1 MKEKILIVDDESDIL
16 ETFKRILRKQFNVDT
31 AIGAQEGL
39 KLVSSNGPYAVI
51 VSDLRMPIIDG
62 VQFLSKAKSMAPDT
76 VRIILT
82 GNADLQTAIDAVN
95 KGNVFRFLTKPCE
108 PALFITVLKSAI
120 GQYNLVLAER
130 DLLEKTLSR
139 SVKTLVDILSMV
151 NPVAFGRSRRLQRYT
166 RHIANQLKL
175 SNIWQYE
182 LAALLSQLGCILIPS
197 DIITKFYAGQTL
209 THHEK
214 KLIESHPKAGSDLL
228 INIPRLEPIARMIE
242 KQNQP
247 FKYFIPQT
255 ELGELDNIRLGA
267 QILKV
272 AIEFDK
278 MISQGVS
285 VQEAVEKLV
294 MPPEEC
300 NPNIAKILLNI
311 KIVSLKQIVKVVK
324 IEELKINMMID
335 ENVCTKKGALLVSK
349 GQEITSPLLKQLRYY
364 QRNGFIEDKIHVI
377 V

>member
-16 ETFKRILRKQFNVDT
+16 ETFKRMLRNQFNVDT

-62 VQFLSKAKSMAPDT
+62 IQFLSKVKGIAPDT
-76 VRIILT
+76 VRIMLT

-108 PALFITVLKSAI
+108 PALFITVLESAI
-120 GQYNLVLAER
+120 RQYNLVMAER

-197 DIITKFYAGQTL
+197 DIITKYYAGQTL

-214 KLIESHPKAGSDLL
+214 KLIESHPKAGSELL
-228 INIPRLEPIARMIE
+228 INIPRLEPIAQMIE

-247 FKYFIPQT
+247 FRYFIPQT
-255 ELGELDNIRLGA
+255 KLDKLDNIRLGA

-285 VQEAVEKLV
+285 VQEAVQNLV
-294 MPPEEC
+294 AHTEEC
-300 NPNIAKILLNI
+300 NPNIAKILVNI
-311 KIVSLKQIVKVVK
+311 KIVFAKQIIKMVK
-324 IEELKINMMID
+324 IEELKINMVID
-335 ENVCTKKGALLVSK
+335 ENVYTKKGALLVSK
-349 GQEITSPLLKQLRYY
+349 GQEITSPLLQQLRYY
-364 QRNGFIEDKIHVI
+364 QKNDFIEDKIDVI

>member
-16 ETFKRILRKQFNVDT
+16 ETFKRTLRKQFNVDT

-62 VQFLSKAKSMAPDT
+62 IQFLSKVRSIAPDT
-76 VRIILT
+76 VRIMLT

-108 PALFITVLKSAI
+108 PELFITVLKSAI

-166 RHIANQLKL
+166 RHIAGQLKL

-197 DIITKFYAGQTL
+197 DIIIKFYAGQAL

-247 FKYFIPQT
+247 FRYFIPQT
-255 ELGELDNIRLGA
+255 EFGELDNIRLGS

-278 MISQGVS
+278 MTSQGVS
-285 VQEAVEKLV
+285 VQKAVEELV
-294 MPPEEC
+294 IRPEEC

-311 KIVSLKQIVKVVK
+311 KIVSLKQIVKMVK
-324 IEELKINMMID
+324 IEELKKNMMID
-335 ENVCTKKGALLVSK
+335 ENVYTKKGALLVSK

>member
-16 ETFKRILRKQFNVDT
+16 ETFKRTLRKQFNVDT

-62 VQFLSKAKSMAPDT
+62 VQFLSKVKSMAPDT
-76 VRIILT
+76 VRIMIT

-175 SNIWQYE
+175 PNIWQYE

-197 DIITKFYAGQTL
+197 DIITKFYAGQSL

-285 VQEAVEKLV
+285 VQKAVEKLV
-294 MPPEEC
+294 MRTEEC

-311 KIVSLKQIVKVVK
+311 KIVSVKQIIKIVK
-324 IEELKINMMID
+324 IEELKVNMIID
-335 ENVCTKKGALLVSK
+335 ENVYTKKGALLVSK
-349 GQEITSPLLKQLRYY
+349 EQEITSPLLKQLRYY

>member
-16 ETFKRILRKQFNVDT
+16 ETFKRTLRKQFNVDT

-62 VQFLSKAKSMAPDT
+62 IQFLSKVRSIAPDT
-76 VRIILT
+76 VRIMLT

-166 RHIANQLKL
+166 RHIAGQLKL

-197 DIITKFYAGQTL
+197 DIIIKFYAGQAL

-247 FKYFIPQT
+247 FRYFIPQT
-255 ELGELDNIRLGA
+255 EFGELDNIRLGS

-278 MISQGVS
+278 MTSQGVS
-285 VQEAVEKLV
+285 VQKAVEELV
-294 MPPEEC
+294 IRPEEC

-311 KIVSLKQIVKVVK
+311 KIVSLKQIVKMVK
-324 IEELKINMMID
+324 IEELKKNMMID
-335 ENVCTKKGALLVSK
+335 ENVYTKKGALLVSK